1 MNPAETAA
9 VMLWQTVIE
18 NPYVCKYGGRFPSLP
33 QSLFL
38 TAPVPEI
45 LYGGAAGGGKSA
57 GMLAA
62 ALQFVMCP
70 GYDALILR
78 RAFTDLEKPGGL
90 IPLSHQWLGGTDA
103 KWDGQTHRW
112 IFPSSATLTFGHVM
126 NEQTMVTDYS
136 GSAFAFIGFDELTQF
151 SEYMYRFL
159 FSRKRKAPNAPYPTR
174 VRGATNPG
182 QAGHVWVKT
191 RWNIRPGNRPQM
203 FGPGR
208 LFIPALLEDNPGLDV
223 ADYEASLAELP
234 PLERAQLRH
243 GDWQMRPEGGM
254 FKRDWFSPCY
264 VDRMPAGL
272 NTVRYWDLAATKA
285 KPGRD
290 PDWCASA
297 RGARDK
303 TGRVFVDDI
312 ERFRLTPAETE
323 ARVRST
329 AGRDGTGVSI
339 RIEQEP
345 GAASKLWIANLA
357 RSLRAFD
364 VRGVPAVT
372 DKVTRAKP
380 ASAAAER
387 GDIFIVRG
395 GRWVADFID
404 ELCAFPAA
412 EHDDQVDA
420 FTGMYNELVKSAVP
434 WTEAA
439 VTNVLEYEY
448 DS

>member
-1 MNPAETAA
+1 MDPAETAA

-18 NPYVCKYGGRFPSLP
+18 NPYVNKYGGQFPSLP

-38 TAPVPEI
+38 TVPVPEI

-57 GMLAA
+57 ALLAA
-62 ALQFVMCP
+62 ALQYVYCP

-90 IPLSHQWLGGTDA
+90 IPLSHEWLGPTPA

-112 IFPSSATLTFGHVM
+112 EFPTGATLTFGHIM

-159 FSRKRKAPNAPYPTR
+159 FSRKRKAPDAAYPTR

-182 QAGHVWVKT
+182 QAGHVWVKN
-191 RWNIRPGNRPQM
+191 RFGIRPGNRPRM
-203 FGPGR
+203 FGPSR
-208 LFIPALLEDNPGLDV
+208 LFIPAKLEDNPGLDR
-223 ADYEASLAELP
+223 ADYETSLAELP

-243 GDWQMRPEGGM
+243 GDWETRPEGGM
-254 FKRDWFSPCY
+254 FKREWFDPCY
-264 VDRMPAGL
+264 VDRVPPGIE
-272 NTVRYWDLAATKA
+272 TVRFWDLAATKA
-285 KPGRD
+285 KPGKD
-290 PDWCASA
+290 PDWCASCL
-297 RGARDK
+297 GGRDR
-303 TGRVFVDDI
+303 TGRVYVADV

-329 AGRDGTGVSI
+329 AGRDGPGVSI

-364 VRGVPAVT
+364 VRGAPAVT

-387 GDIFIVRG
+387 GDVFLLRG
-395 GRWVADFID
+395 TRWLGDFID
-404 ELCAFPAA
+404 ELCAFPLVD
-412 EHDDQVDA
+412 HDDQVDA
-420 FTGMYNELVKSAVP
+420 FTGMYSALARAPTP
-434 WTEAA
+434 WTAGA
-439 VTNVLEYEY
+439 VERVLEYEY
-448 DS
+448 DT